1 MHSDVP
7 CFSNVLLEKVKEP
20 LRDGF
25 SKCLRLQEKKS
36 WSTRSGSLQSM
47 GGSGIKRHT
56 LSPKQLVCWGSSGL
70 SRIGSCHEMILPY
83 LTVSPTVSPS
93 ALRDLVTT
101 WMPSCLSPCLPFC
114 LPPCLP
120 LCFLVFF
127 EILSRHV
134 CGLVS
139 HSVSHFVC
147 HFVSSLALSPTLS
160 STLSPTLSPSAL

>member
-1 MHSDVP
+1 MPKSPTFDPSETQHHFPNRFSIHQRLSGGHFFENDKKSIYPDLSRVQDSFTGGAALGSDFSVHSDVP

-93 ALRDLVTT
+93 AL
-101 WMPSCLSPCLPFC
+101 
-114 LPPCLP
+114 
-120 LCFLVFF
+120 
-127 EILSRHV
+127 
-134 CGLVS
+134 
-139 HSVSHFVC
+139 
-147 HFVSSLALSPTLS
+147 
-160 STLSPTLSPSAL
+160 